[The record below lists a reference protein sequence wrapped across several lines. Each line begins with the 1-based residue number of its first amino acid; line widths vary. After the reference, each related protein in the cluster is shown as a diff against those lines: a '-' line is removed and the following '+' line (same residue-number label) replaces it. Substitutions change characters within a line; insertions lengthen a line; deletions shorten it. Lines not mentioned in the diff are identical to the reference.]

1 MAPTLL
7 WHVEV
12 RWQAGE
18 SACRR
23 QPFKG
28 GRAGGG
34 WGVSSPLSLSP
45 FGNTFS
51 FQLFYLCR
59 LPCRT
64 LRDIGAVEAWVRGP
78 AIHSLLCLS
87 FWAHGIYGLATGR
100 RPREKEAH
108 WLHLRGTRSRVQT
121 ERLLPRQAPRVL
133 QNFCVPLK
141 KKKKSYG
148 NIIISWHY
156 RFVDSPP
163 HLPYNVIWH
172 ARLNKIYDA
181 VGDIPTVANRIIR
194 FHPHRWQAEET

>member
-1 MAPTLL
+1 MSVQFAGDSKPCQQWNGPCVEQNVMTQKTIGIEYGMAPTLL

-51 FQLFYLCR
+51 FQLFYLCQ

-78 AIHSLLCLS
+78 AIHSSLCLS
-87 FWAHGIYGLATGR
+87 FWAHGIYGPTTGR
-100 RPREKEAH
+100 RPREKEAR
-108 WLHLRGTRSRVQT
+108 WLHLRGTSAKPRSNRTAPAQT
-121 ERLLPRQAPRVL
+121 GPKSPSKLLRPII
-133 QNFCVPLK
+133 K
-141 KKKKSYG
+141 KKKLWNHHYFMTFQICGFSG
-148 NIIISWHY
+148 N
-156 RFVDSPP
+156 
-163 HLPYNVIWH
+163 
-172 ARLNKIYDA
+172 
-181 VGDIPTVANRIIR
+181 
-194 FHPHRWQAEET
+194 